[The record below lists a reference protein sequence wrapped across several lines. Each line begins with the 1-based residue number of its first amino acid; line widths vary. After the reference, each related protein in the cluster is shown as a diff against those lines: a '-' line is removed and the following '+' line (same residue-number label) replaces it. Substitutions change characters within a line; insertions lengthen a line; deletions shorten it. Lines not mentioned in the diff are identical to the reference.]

1 MKNTFALDLK
11 VLRRKSGLTQKDCA
25 HLLAI
30 HPSRISLLESG
41 RILPTIKDIMA
52 LATLHGR
59 SMEQLMEQLV
69 RDTHTH
75 LAERLRSMPKAPSR
89 WLGRFNRQHTLD
101 DLADRLS
108 ALTDYGYAAA

>member
-1 MKNTFALDLK
+1 MRTTFALDLK

-41 RILPTIKDIMA
+41 RVIPTITDIIA
-52 LATLHGR
+52 LATLYGR
-59 SMEQLMEQLV
+59 SIEQLLPQLV
-69 RDTHTH
+69 RDTHHH
-75 LAERLRSMPKAPSR
+75 LAERLRSMPKAPAR

-101 DLADRLS
+101 DLADRLA
-108 ALTDYGYAAA
+108 ALTDYGYGTA

>member
-25 HLLAI
+25 HLLAVQ
-30 HPSRISLLESG
+30 PSRISLLESG
-41 RILPTIKDIMA
+41 RILPTIKDVVA

-59 SMEQLMEQLV
+59 FIEQLLEQLV
-69 RDTHTH
+69 RDTHNH
-75 LAERLRSMPKAPSR
+75 LAERLRSMPKAPAR

-101 DLADRLS
+101 DLADRLA
-108 ALTDYGYAAA
+108 ALTDYGYAAV